1 MRLVEL
7 NIEDNKLND
16 KNINLVI
23 DGLTNNYKLKIL
35 NISKNLITD

>member
-1 MRLVEL
+1 LRLVEL